1 MLCLCY
7 LYLVKYTGV
16 HIRLCLC
23 RLTVTWQVS
32 HMEQELLIFPE
43 HLHSPPV
50 FSGFC
55 VTQYLVFYVMFCRS
69 LFVLF
74 LVAIVMFVLLLITP
88 LVSSNFSYQGWFW
101 QVNKITEN
109 QWKHSWNHLYSLSK
123 TYIVDLFR
131 SCPAS
136 FRFFFQVKIADI
148 S

>member
-32 HMEQELLIFPE
+32 YMEQKLLILPE

-55 VTQYLVFYVMFCRS
+55 ITQYLVFYVMFCRS

-88 LVSSNFSYQGWFW
+88 LVSLNFSHQGWFW
-101 QVNKITEN
+101 QENKITEN
-109 QWKHSWNHLYSLSK
+109 QWIHNWNHLHSLSK
-123 TYIVDLFR
+123 PTLLTCSDHVLKHSD
-131 SCPAS
+131 
-136 FRFFFQVKIADI
+136 FFFRWK
-148 S
+148 